1 MIISDLNYL
10 EAVAQSERVEGGVG
24 NILSNQYNSSS
35 IYQTASANSGAGG
48 GYYYGGGGFS
58 ALNTAIAGNV
68 AAPVQVNL

>member
-10 EAVAQSERVEGGVG
+10 EVVAEADSLEGGVL
-24 NILSNQYNSSS
+24 NIGSYQSNYSGIGQY
-35 IYQTASANSGAGG
+35 ASANSGTGG
-48 GYYYGGGGFS
+48 GYYGGGFS